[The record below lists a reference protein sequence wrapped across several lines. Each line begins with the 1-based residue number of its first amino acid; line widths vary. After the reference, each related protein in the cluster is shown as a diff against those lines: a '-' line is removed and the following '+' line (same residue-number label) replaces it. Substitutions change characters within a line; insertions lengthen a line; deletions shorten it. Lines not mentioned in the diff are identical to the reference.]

1 MQIDRIKLEK
11 LTTLLAVTLLGTMV
25 IVLTLVTA
33 NYAFDWDLFPPPLEK
48 AGIVIIISSFWI
60 ILSSVIINIMLN
72 IGRIADRIGG
82 NETHGEIK
90 LH

>member
-1 MQIDRIKLEK
+1 MEIDRIKLEK
-11 LTTLLAVTLLGTMV
+11 LTTSLAVTLLGTMV

-33 NYAFDWDLFPPPLEK
+33 NYSFAWDLFPPSLEK
-48 AGIVIIISSFWI
+48 AGIVIIISSFLVI
-60 ILSSVIINIMLN
+60 FSSVIINIMLN

-82 NETHGEIK
+82 GETHGEIK